1 MSYILYLYKV
11 LNSIKYNL
19 IINNIILMLN
29 PKYYKVP
36 KVTTKRNKTSIIQ
49 PEWNKEITDL
59 TKYRLSN
66 QDLIKK
72 KVLLTSKNLE
82 YIRNEGV
89 VESKQKEIEKRIR
102 EYSTKGNNSS
112 MNFESKTS
120 FMSLSILNIK
130 ELNEYV
136 NKYRIDSNMPL
147 KKLSINQTFSKS
159 KTGRN
164 EIKPNKSNLNSSF
177 QSDYSY
183 NIRHNERNRRFEY
196 GRSLIE
202 RKGNMSLS
210 DNEELKNIDGDNNSL
225 FNGKISKISKISNK
239 RNSTQ
244 ENSGII
250 INTRSSS
257 LNSQDN
263 KNKKRK
269 NYNDEL
275 NAKITMQKNCI
286 VTKTK
291 VKRKNM
297 IDNHR
302 CERRE
307 NKENFRRNEEVN
319 EKTDN
324 DLCFEDEQSF
334 EVKKEEVKE
343 SLYDCIEKL
352 NKVMKKTKMNN
363 EDEGNSNN
371 EGGIYK
377 TKSRD
382 YWNKDFNEENLYD
395 ISTYSNN
402 IIDEISNPY
411 INNIKQLNNIN
422 DREYQEEE
430 YDEYD
435 DSYIKVKN
443 QVADDLNKYSFLINS
458 QHEAETVK
466 DNVFTFSNRKGKD
479 EYEYRLSDEKEK
491 SNSKE
496 VSFSEYNYND
506 SMNANPI
513 KVKSNINYN
522 EDKKDKIDIKNI
534 SYLKNILKATN
545 DNIRQ
550 INEKFKCN

>member
-1 MSYILYLYKV
+1 
-11 LNSIKYNL
+11 
-19 IINNIILMLN
+19 MLN

-36 KVTTKRNKTSIIQ
+36 KVITKRNKTSIIQ

-59 TKYRLSN
+59 AKYRLSN

-89 VESKQKEIEKRIR
+89 VESKQREIEKRIR

-136 NKYRIDSNMPL
+136 NKYRIDSNMPS
-147 KKLSINQTFSKS
+147 KKLSTNQTFSKS

-164 EIKPNKSNLNSSF
+164 ETEQNKSNLNSSF
-177 QSDYSY
+177 RSDYSY
-183 NIRHNERNRRFEY
+183 NIRHNERNRRLEY
-196 GRSLIE
+196 GRVLIE
-202 RKGNMSLS
+202 RKGNINLS
-210 DNEELKNIDGDNNSL
+210 DNEELKYIEGDNDSI
-225 FNGKISKISKISNK
+225 FNGKISKISNK
-239 RNSTQ
+239 RNCTQ

-257 LNSQDN
+257 LNSKDN

-297 IDNHR
+297 IDNQQ

-307 NKENFRRNEEVN
+307 NKDNFRRNEEMN

-324 DLCFEDEQSF
+324 YLCFEDVQSF

-352 NKVMKKTKMNN
+352 NKVMKNTKMKN

-382 YWNKDFNEENLYD
+382 YCNKDFNEENLYD

-422 DREYQEEE
+422 DRENQEEDYE
-430 YDEYD
+430 EYD

-466 DNVFTFSNRKGKD
+466 ENVFTFSNRKGKD

-496 VSFSEYNYND
+496 VSFSEYNYHD
-506 SMNANPI
+506 SMNDNHI
-513 KVKSNINYN
+513 KVKANSYYN
-522 EDKKDKIDIKNI
+522 EEKKDKTDIKNI